1 MSALCRSY
9 VGPIFLPISGRW
21 RADEQKYDTA
31 VIVIRYWP
39 DIQNNISPILD
50 RLKMPAGKETE
61 YIFI

>member
-21 RADEQKYDTA
+21 RAGVQKYDTA

-39 DIQNNISPILD
+39 DIQNNIGPILD
-50 RLKMPAGKETE
+50 RLKMPAG
-61 YIFI
+61 Y

>member
-21 RADEQKYDTA
+21 RAGVQKYDTA

-39 DIQNNISPILD
+39 DIQNNIGPILD
-50 RLKMPAGKETE
+50 RLKIPAG
-61 YIFI
+61 